1 VNIPLAYA
9 VGALFG
15 LLSEALV
22 LPAMVAGYWITNI
35 LGFILMHRGIKG
47 ILSKEKERRYSR
59 GDMIRDL
66 CISLVYT
73 MIVVMLA
80 ASGFLRLPTEYFP

>member
-1 VNIPLAYA
+1 
-9 VGALFG
+9 
-15 LLSEALV
+15 
-22 LPAMVAGYWITNI
+22 
-35 LGFILMHRGIKG
+35 
-47 ILSKEKERRYSR
+47 
-59 GDMIRDL
+59 MIRDL